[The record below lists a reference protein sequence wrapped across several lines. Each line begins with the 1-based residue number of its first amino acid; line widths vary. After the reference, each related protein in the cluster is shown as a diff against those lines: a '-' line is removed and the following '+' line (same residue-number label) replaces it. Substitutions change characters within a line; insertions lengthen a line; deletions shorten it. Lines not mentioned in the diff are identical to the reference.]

1 VRPTDVPI
9 WLAMAAASLAW
20 VGCTD
25 RVEHPAAAEA
35 ASAAFVSGD
44 DETAVARVDGR
55 AISVA
60 EMMSQWRKSPERA
73 RRPML
78 ETLVDRDIAAHRL
91 VETGHLQQQG
101 LRRDLGLAR
110 KSAMVRAL
118 LEREIESAVTAEDLD
133 AEAVDER
140 MEVIRRQVGRPRGL
154 QASHLLVSVP
164 DDAEPPFDEAKNW
177 LERIAAKL
185 GDRAHLQDL
194 YTVAEGFERKLPNRL
209 EIIIDPHLV
218 FPLSEPDEQRAGLP
232 DGWSNVV
239 EPFRKAASSLVA
251 DAEVFEAME
260 TAESGRTP
268 TSAPVRSKY
277 GWHVIVPERILAAKE
292 PEEGP
297 LRELATRELLRE
309 KRRHKLRTWMA
320 DLASRTDIVR
330 FKDNLSDDQ
339 E

>member
-9 WLAMAAASLAW
+9 WLAMAAAALAW

-25 RVEHPAAAEA
+25 RVEHPTAAEA
-35 ASAAFVSGD
+35 APAAFVSGD

-60 EMMSQWRKSPERA
+60 EMMSQWRKDPEQPRGS
-73 RRPML
+73 ML
-78 ETLVDRDIAAHRL
+78 ETLVDRDIAAYRM
-91 VETGHLQQQG
+91 VESGRLQQQG
-101 LRRDLGLAR
+101 LRRDLELAR
-110 KSAMVRAL
+110 KSAMVQAL

-133 AEAVDER
+133 SEAVDKR
-140 MEVIRRQVGRPRGL
+140 MDVIRRQVGRPRGL
-154 QASHLLVSVP
+154 QASHLLVSGP
-164 DDAEPPFDEAKNW
+164 DGAEPPFDEAKKW
-177 LERIAAKL
+177 LDRIAAEL

-194 YTVAEGFERKLPNRL
+194 YTVAEGFEEKLPSRL

-218 FPLSEPDEQRAGLP
+218 FPLGAPDEQRAGLP
-232 DGWSNVV
+232 DGWSDVV
-239 EPFRKAASSLVA
+239 EPFREAASSLAA
-251 DAEVFEAME
+251 DAAVREAMQ

-268 TSAPVRSKY
+268 TSAPVRTKY
-277 GWHVIVPERILAAKE
+277 GWHVIVPERILAAKQ

-309 KRRHKLRTWMA
+309 KRRQKLRTWMG

-330 FKDNLSDDQ
+330 FKDNLSDD
-339 E
+339 EE